1 MADKPAASGKD
12 KQIPLAEY
20 LKIKEKNAKSKLK
33 LQYSPAVLMI
43 IAVPAGYFIFM
54 IVYFLVYLRFV
65 AQR

>member
-20 LKIKEKNAKSKLK
+20 LKIREKNAKNKLK
-33 LQYSPAVLMI
+33 LHYSPTVLMI
-43 IAVPAGYFIFM
+43 IAVPAGYFIFL

>member
-1 MADKPAASGKD
+1 MAEKPASTGKD
-12 KQIPLAEY
+12 KQIPLSEY

-33 LQYSPAVLMI
+33 LHYSPIVLMI

-54 IVYFLVYLRFV
+54 IVYFLVHLRFV